1 MNNIA
6 EEFNNLI
13 DTVRILRSEVGCPW
27 DRRQTTESLKNYL
40 REECEEILMA
50 INNGDAANLAEEL
63 GDFLYLIVMI
73 SRINQENGTFTLSD
87 VIDGIT
93 NKLVRRHPH
102 VFSGVIIHDEE
113 ELRQQWNKIKTA
125 EKKKKQID

>member
-1 MNNIA
+1 MSNIA
-6 EEFNNLI
+6 EEINSLI
-13 DTVRILRSEVGCPW
+13 ETVRILRSEEGCPW
-27 DRRQTTESLKNYL
+27 DRRQTTESLKNCL

-50 INNGDAANLAEEL
+50 INNEDDANLAEEL

-87 VIDGIT
+87 VIDGIN

-102 VFSGVIIHDEE
+102 VFAGVTINDEE
-113 ELRQQWNKIKTA
+113 ELRQQWNQIKTA
-125 EKKKKQID
+125 EKIKKQID

>member
-1 MNNIA
+1 MNNIT

-13 DTVRILRSEVGCPW
+13 ETVRILRSEAGCPW
-27 DRRQTTESLKNYL
+27 DRSQTTESLKNCL

-50 INNGDAANLAEEL
+50 INNEDAANLAEEL

-73 SRINQENGTFTLSD
+73 SRINQETGTFTLSD
-87 VIDGIT
+87 VIDGIN

-102 VFSGVIIHDEE
+102 VFSGVIINDEE

-125 EKKKKQID
+125 EKIKKQID